1 MEIVTPPSEHE
12 PQRSPESFQQEND
25 TIIHVPNVGH
35 PLSVASLSVA
45 KHTTPL
51 ASLEEEE
58 EKEQPMTI
66 SSQLNVEKQP
76 QSQPPQY
83 SRHLSMGVSMAARK
97 PTVLESD
104 SVSGSYPHFRRSI
117 SAQPMHKPANLFSS
131 NLQDVERILHRMADA
146 IKKDLE
152 LYH

>member
-25 TIIHVPNVGH
+25 TIIHVPNVIVPGH
-35 PLSVASLSVA
+35 PLSVGSLSVA

-58 EKEQPMTI
+58 EQPMTI
-66 SSQLNVEKQP
+66 STRLNVEKQP
-76 QSQPPQY
+76 QTQPPQY

-97 PTVLESD
+97 PTVLEAY

-152 LYH
+152 L